1 MRKAGS
7 FSTRRRLRRGL
18 VVGAALLA
26 TGACTPMDD
35 AMVAI
40 FGRSMRNQVTYD
52 PYESPLLPAEGSVP
66 FASAN
71 FPAVRGDINLGQP
84 EAADY
89 LVPDFGQAQTANP
102 AAEVWGSFAN
112 PVPADE
118 ASLARGGELYNRY
131 CVVCHGPAGIG
142 AEAYIVEKWPALVA
156 YNLAGEVVQGYSDSY
171 IYGMIRVGRGL
182 MPQYGHQITH
192 FDRWNIVNYVR
203 QLQAEYSGQ
212 QQARADDPDGAE
224 AAVRADDDLDGAEE

>member
-1 MRKAGS
+1 MRRALETGAA
-7 FSTRRRLRRGL
+7 RRLRRG
-18 VVGAALLA
+18 VVLGVALLA

-40 FGRSMRNQVTYD
+40 FGRSMRDQVTYD

-71 FPAVRGDINLGQP
+71 FPASRGDINLGQP
-84 EAADY
+84 EGGDY
-89 LVPDFGQAQTANP
+89 LVPDFTQAQTSNP
-102 AAEVWGSFAN
+102 GADVWGSFAN
-112 PVPADE
+112 PVPADAE
-118 ASLARGGELYNRY
+118 SLERGEELFNRY
-131 CVVCHGPAGIG
+131 CAVCHGAAGIG
-142 AEAYIVEKWPALVA
+142 AEANILEKWPALAA
-156 YNLAGEVVQGYSDSY
+156 YNLAGETVQGYPDTY

-203 QLQAEYSGQ
+203 QLQAQNGGGGG
-212 QQARADDPDGAE
+212 AAAAGAAAD
-224 AAVRADDDLDGAEE
+224 AAAGEGS

>member
-1 MRKAGS
+1 MRRAAS
-7 FSTRRRLRRGL
+7 SRRLRRGL
-18 VVGAALLA
+18 LLGAALLA

-71 FPAVRGDINLGQP
+71 FPAARGDVNIGQP
-84 EAADY
+84 EGQDY
-89 LVPDFGQAQTANP
+89 LVPDFAQAQTANP
-102 AAEVWGSFAN
+102 AAEVWGRFEN
-112 PVPADE
+112 PVPADAE
-118 ASLARGGELYNRY
+118 SLARGGELYNRY
-131 CVVCHGPAGIG
+131 CVVCHGPVGIG

-203 QLQAEYSGQ
+203 QLQADYNGQ
-212 QQARADDPDGAE
+212 QQAQAPGAGVADE
-224 AAVRADDDLDGAEE
+224 AGVRADGDGAEE